1 MKLGLIKRKEKIL
14 CPNKKNI
21 KKLYK
26 KFKKK
31 NKLIKIEI
39 YYV

>member
-1 MKLGLIKRKEKIL
+1 MKLGLIKRKEKMLYPI
-14 CPNKKNI
+14 KKSI

-31 NKLIKIEI
+31 N
-39 YYV
+39 